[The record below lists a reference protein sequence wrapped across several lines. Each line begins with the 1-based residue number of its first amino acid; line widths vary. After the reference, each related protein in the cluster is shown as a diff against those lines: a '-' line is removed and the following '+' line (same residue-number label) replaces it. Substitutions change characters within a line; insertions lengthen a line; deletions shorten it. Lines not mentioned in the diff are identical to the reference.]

1 MKVSQEKTKPNQR
14 GIRVLHVIHELKPGG
29 IENWLLNLL
38 REIDHEKIQ
47 MDFLVHTTQP
57 QAYDKEILNLGSQII
72 PCPWP
77 KQPLRYAKELKRIL
91 QEYGPY
97 DIIHSHIH
105 HYSGWVLRTAQK
117 CGIPIRV
124 AHSHSNLSTIQRASP
139 IPRKMYYAYT
149 EHLVKKHATLGLA
162 ASEKA
167 AESLFGSKWKQDPR
181 WRVLHCGIDL
191 QPFYQSYNR
200 EAIRSQLNIPPDA
213 LVVGHVGRF
222 ATQKNHEFLINIV
235 SEVAKK
241 HTIQCMLIGEG
252 VLQETIRNRVAREG
266 LTKNILFL
274 GLRDDVPRLMM
285 AAMDIF
291 VFPSRWEGLG
301 LVLAEAQAAGL
312 PCIISD
318 AVPIE
323 ADVIPELISR
333 LPLSVSAHDWAEK
346 VILTYEKQ
354 KIDPFPQTKALKILE
369 ISPFNIKQSC
379 SSIESLYQT
388 EVDRVRNLRANP

>member
-1 MKVSQEKTKPNQR
+1 MKVSQEKTKPNQQE
-14 GIRVLHVIHELKPGG
+14 IRVLHVIHELKPGG
-29 IENWLLNLL
+29 IENWLLNIL

-57 QAYDKEILNLGSQII
+57 QAYDKEILSLGSQII

-77 KQPLRYAKELKRIL
+77 KQPFRYAKELKRIL

-105 HYSGWVLRTAQK
+105 HYSGWVLRNAQK
-117 CGIPIRV
+117 CEIPIRI
-124 AHSHSNLSTIQRASP
+124 AHSHSDMSIIQRESTLS
-139 IPRKMYYAYT
+139 RKMYYTYT

-200 EAIRSQLNIPPDA
+200 EAIRSELNIPPDA
-213 LVVGHVGRF
+213 LVIGHVGRF
-222 ATQKNHEFLINIV
+222 AIQKNHEFLINIV

-241 HTIQCMLIGEG
+241 HTVQCMLIGEG
-252 VLQETIRNRVAREG
+252 ELQETIRNRAARVG
-266 LTKNILFL
+266 LTENILFL
-274 GLRDDVPRLMM
+274 GLRNDVPLLMM

-291 VFPSRWEGLG
+291 VFPSQWEGLG
-301 LVLAEAQAAGL
+301 LVLVEAQAAGL

-318 AVPIE
+318 AIPTE

-333 LPLSVSAHDWAEK
+333 LPLSDSAHNWAEK
-346 VILTYEKQ
+346 VMLYYEKQ
-354 KIDPFPQTKALKILE
+354 KTDPFPQTEALKILE
-369 ISPFNIKQSC
+369 ISHFNIKQSC

-388 EVDRVRNLRANP
+388 EVDRVRKLSANP